1 MRKDDMTRPI
11 DRLTA
16 RGLLFGG
23 DYNPEQWPEEVW
35 DEDVAAMRKAGVTTA
50 TVGVFSWALLEP
62 AEGEYRFDWLDRVFA
77 TLHDGGIGVV
87 LATPTASPP
96 PWFST
101 TYPDAMPVRPDG
113 TRLWHGSRDT
123 YCASAPAY
131 RRASRAIAREL
142 ARRYGRHPAL
152 QAWHVHNEYGTTSW
166 SPHAAAAFRTWLQ
179 RRYGTL
185 ERLNAAWWT
194 AFWSQH
200 YADWGQVF
208 PPVATQYL
216 HNPTQAQD
224 FHRFVSDE
232 LLACFTEQRDEIRAA
247 SDRPVTTNFMLPSWN
262 DIEQWSWA
270 GELDF
275 LSVDHYLDS
284 AGEDGEAHV
293 AYAGDLV
300 RSWAGGQ
307 PWLLMEQASGIVRV
321 DGRMAAKAPGRTL
334 RNSLS
339 YIARGSQGALFFQ
352 WRAPAAGAEAWHG
365 GIVPHVGTD
374 SRMYREAVELGRALS
389 LVTDA
394 AQAPEDGPVVAADV
408 AILWHADGWWALQ
421 TPQLP
426 SDRLDYAGA
435 VRATHRALWRGGFAV
450 DFARPDADLSRYRV
464 VLVPS
469 MFCLS
474 DGAVAE
480 LTRFVEGGGTLLSSY
495 FSGIA
500 DEDLHVALG
509 GYPGRLRDLLGVR
522 VAELL
527 PLAED
532 ERVRLSDGGTGE
544 LWSED
549 VGLAGAEAVAAYVG
563 GELDGRPAITRNRRG
578 AGSAWYVSTQLEPP
592 ALEALLAG
600 VLAVAGVRPVL
611 GTAPPPGVEVVRRRG
626 RDHDHLFVFNHTA
639 PTVQVRG
646 PGHDL
651 LSGRDTASGIELP
664 TGAAAVVRETPG
676 GAGTWDVRLLEPAG

>member
-1 MRKDDMTRPI
+1 MTRPI
-11 DRLTA
+11 DRLTT

-35 DEDVAAMRKAGVTTA
+35 AEDVAAMREAGVTTA

-62 AEGEYRFDWLDRVFA
+62 AEGEYRFDWLDRVFTA
-77 TLHDGGIGVV
+77 LHDGGIGVV

-101 TYPDAMPVRPDG
+101 TYPDSMPVRPDG

-123 YCASAPAY
+123 YCHSAPAY
-131 RRASRAIAREL
+131 RRACRAIAREL
-142 ARRYGRHPAL
+142 ASRYGTHPAL

-185 ERLNAAWWT
+185 EALNAAWYT

-200 YADWGQVF
+200 YSDWEQIF

-216 HNPTQAQD
+216 HNPAQALD
-224 FHRFVSDE
+224 FRRFVSDE

-247 SDRPVTTNFMLPSWN
+247 GSDRPVTTNFMLPPWN
-262 DIEQWSWA
+262 DIEQWGWA
-270 GELDF
+270 RELDF

-293 AYAGDLV
+293 AYAGDLM

-321 DGRMAAKAPGRTL
+321 DGRMVAKAQGRTL

-339 YIARGSQGALFFQ
+339 YVARGSQGALFFQ
-352 WRAPAAGAEAWHG
+352 WRAGAAGAEAWHG
-365 GIVPHVGTD
+365 GLVPHVGTD
-374 SRMYREAVELGRALS
+374 SRMFREAVELGQALTT
-389 LVTDA
+389 VA
-394 AQAPEDGPVVAADV
+394 EVAQAPGDGPVVEADV

-426 SDRLDYAGA
+426 SNRLDYPGA
-435 VRATHRALWRGGFAV
+435 LRATHRALWRGGFAV

-474 DGAVAE
+474 DAAVDG
-480 LTRFVEGGGTLLSSY
+480 LTRFVEGGGTLVSSY

-500 DEDLHVALG
+500 DENLRVALG
-509 GYPGRLRDLLGVR
+509 GYPGRLRDLLGIR
-522 VAELL
+522 VTELV
-527 PLAED
+527 PLGDD
-532 ERVRLSDGGTGE
+532 ERVRLSNGATGA

-549 VGLAGAEAVAAYVG
+549 VTLTGAQAVAHHAG
-563 GELDGRPAITRNRRG
+563 GALDGRPAITRNRRG
-578 AGSAWYVSTQLEPP
+578 TGTAWYLSTQLEPA
-592 ALEALLAG
+592 ALEALLSE
-600 VLAVAGVRPVL
+600 VLAAAGVRPVL

-639 PTVQVRG
+639 PAIEVRG
-646 PGHDL
+646 PGRDL
-651 LSGRDTASGIELP
+651 LSGRDAADGLVLA
-664 TGAAAVVRETPG
+664 TGSVAVIRETPG
-676 GAGTWDVRLLEPAG
+676 ATWEVGPTP